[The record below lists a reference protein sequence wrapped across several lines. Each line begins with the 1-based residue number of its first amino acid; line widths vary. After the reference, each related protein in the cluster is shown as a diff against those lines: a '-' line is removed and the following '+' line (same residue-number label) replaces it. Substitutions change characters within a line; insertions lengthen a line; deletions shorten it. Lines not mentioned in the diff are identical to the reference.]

1 MIGEVRSLEYLCRL
15 AMAKNLIETVR
26 SSPLVITGEKEHMD
40 IYEVALQRF
49 FPCKSYLRTSDCTI
63 VI

>member
-15 AMAKNLIETVR
+15 SMAKNLLETVR
-26 SSPLVITGEKEHMD
+26 VRPLIITGEKEHMD

-49 FPCKSYLRTSDCTI
+49 FPSKSYSRTSDCTI